1 MKCENCGNILNDDAV
16 FCPLCGGSN
25 LIPINN
31 NNQSYNSQN
40 INNSNQDYY
49 VNNMNNYNTQGN
61 YSNMNN
67 YNTQGNYSNMNNYNS
82 QNIYDNN
89 INDYNN
95 QNSYDNNMNNY
106 NTQGNYNNINSI
118 TSTNQNNYSNTNN
131 LIDKSKKNI
140 VCGISLFVIAVFIL
154 IFGIYNSTHQVK
166 RYKVLNEDNFKQ
178 IMETD
183 SYKVVDLTNS
193 YANQKYISKY
203 YTASSGN
210 KSIIYILLNED
221 DKGNN
226 LYSSIKKNITNYASN
241 ENDIITDIDN
251 SNIKKYVINNG
262 KKYAVLVK
270 VDNMII
276 YTITE
281 TKYMDEMDNIF
292 KDLGYKTTDFKGNML
307 YFIISISIILILYLI
322 SIWRLFVKLGEKG
335 IYSIIP
341 IYNIYILSKKL
352 LGNGIFFIGFLIPI
366 VNIIL
371 AIYLNYKLGKMFNK
385 NIIFIIG
392 LIILNPIFL
401 IILSFDNSDYIGM
414 KVLN

>member
-1 MKCENCGNILNDDAV
+1 MKCENCGNILYSDAV
-16 FCPLCGGSN
+16 YCPLCGSN
-25 LIPINN
+25 NLKPINN
-31 NNQSYNSQN
+31 NNQNNNYQS
-40 INNSNQDYY
+40 INNNQINY
-49 VNNMNNYNTQGN
+49 NNMNNYNN
-61 YSNMNN
+61 IN
-67 YNTQGNYSNMNNYNS
+67 YNVNNV
-82 QNIYDNN
+82 
-89 INDYNN
+89 
-95 QNSYDNNMNNY
+95 
-106 NTQGNYNNINSI
+106 
-118 TSTNQNNYSNTNN
+118 QNNLNNKTNSVN
-131 LIDKSKKNI
+131 KSKKNI
-140 VCGISLFVIAVFIL
+140 VYGIFLFVIAVFML

-166 RYKVLNEDNFKQ
+166 NYKTLNEDNFKQ

-183 SYKVVDLTNS
+183 SYKVVDLTKS

-210 KSIIYILLNED
+210 KSIIYILLNEL

-226 LYSSIKKNITNYASN
+226 LYSSIKKNITNYASS
-241 ENDIITDIDN
+241 EDDIIINVEN
-251 SNIKKYVINNG
+251 SNIQKYAVNNG

-281 TKYMDEMDNIF
+281 TKYMNEIDNLF
-292 KDLGYKTTDFKGNML
+292 EDLGYKTTDYKGNML
-307 YFIISISIILILYLI
+307 YFIISLSLILILYLI
-322 SIWRLFVKLGEKG
+322 CLWRLFIKLGEKG

-352 LGNGIFFIGFLIPI
+352 LGNGLFFIGFLIPI

-371 AIYLNYKLGKMFNK
+371 MIYLNYKLGKMFNK

>member
-1 MKCENCGNILNDDAV
+1 MKCENCGNILYSDAV
-16 FCPLCGGSN
+16 YCPLCGSN
-25 LIPINN
+25 NLKPINN
-31 NNQSYNSQN
+31 NNQNNNYQS
-40 INNSNQDYY
+40 INNNQINY
-49 VNNMNNYNTQGN
+49 NNMNNYNN
-61 YSNMNN
+61 IN
-67 YNTQGNYSNMNNYNS
+67 YNVNNV
-82 QNIYDNN
+82 QNKLNN
-89 INDYNN
+89 K
-95 QNSYDNNMNNY
+95 
-106 NTQGNYNNINSI
+106 
-118 TSTNQNNYSNTNN
+118 TNLVN
-131 LIDKSKKNI
+131 KSKKNI
-140 VCGISLFVIAVFIL
+140 VYGIFLFVIAVFML

-166 RYKVLNEDNFKQ
+166 NYKTLNEDNFKQ

-183 SYKVVDLTNS
+183 SYKVVDLTKS

-210 KSIIYILLNED
+210 KSIIYILLNEL

-226 LYSSIKKNITNYASN
+226 LYSSIKKNITNYASSV
-241 ENDIITDIDN
+241 EN
-251 SNIKKYVINNG
+251 SNIQKYAINNG

-281 TKYMDEMDNIF
+281 TKYMNEIDNLF
-292 KDLGYKTTDFKGNML
+292 EDLGYKTTDYKGNML
-307 YFIISISIILILYLI
+307 YFIISLSLILILYLI
-322 SIWRLFVKLGEKG
+322 CLWRLFIKLGEKG

-352 LGNGIFFIGFLIPI
+352 LGNGLFFIGFLIPI

-371 AIYLNYKLGKMFNK
+371 MICLNYKLGKMFNK

>member
-106 NTQGNYNNINSI
+106 NTHINSI

-371 AIYLNYKLGKMFNK
+371 MIYLNYKLGKMFNK

>member
-31 NNQSYNSQN
+31 
-40 INNSNQDYY
+40 SNQNYY
-49 VNNMNNYNTQGN
+49 DNNMNNYNTQDY
-61 YSNMNN
+61 YSN
-67 YNTQGNYSNMNNYNS
+67 GINNYNS
-82 QNIYDNN
+82 QNIYNNN

-95 QNSYDNNMNNY
+95 QNSYDNMNNY
-106 NTQGNYNNINSI
+106 NTQDYYGNGINNYNSQSNYNNINSNI
-118 TSTNQNNYSNTNN
+118 STNQNNYSNTNN
-131 LIDKSKKNI
+131 SVDKSKKNI
-140 VCGISLFVIAVFIL
+140 VCCISLFVIAVFIL
-154 IFGIYNSTHQVK
+154 IFGIYNSTHQIK
-166 RYKVLNEDNFKQ
+166 RYKVLSEDNFKQ
-178 IMETD
+178 VMETD
-183 SYKVVDLTNS
+183 SYKVVDLTKS

-226 LYSSIKKNITNYASN
+226 LYSSIKKNITNYATN

-281 TKYMDEMDNIF
+281 TKYMNEMNNIF

-335 IYSIIP
+335 IYSIVP

-366 VNIIL
+366 VNVML
-371 AIYLNYKLGKMFNK
+371 MIYLNYKLGKMFNK

-401 IILSFDNSDYIGM
+401 MILSFDNSDYIGI
-414 KVLN
+414 KELN

>member
-31 NNQSYNSQN
+31 NNQGYNNQN

-49 VNNMNNYNTQGN
+49 GN
-61 YSNMNN
+61 
-67 YNTQGNYSNMNNYNS
+67 NMNNYNS
-82 QNIYDNN
+82 QNIYNNN

-106 NTQGNYNNINSI
+106 NIQSNYNN
-118 TSTNQNNYSNTNN
+118 TSTNQNNYSNTTNSV
-131 LIDKSKKNI
+131 DKSKKNI

-154 IFGIYNSTHQVK
+154 IFGIYNSTHQIK

-178 IMETD
+178 VMETD
-183 SYKVVDLTNS
+183 SYKVVDLTKS

-322 SIWRLFVKLGEKG
+322 SMWRLFVKLGEKG

-371 AIYLNYKLGKMFNK
+371 MIYLNYKLGKMFNK

-414 KVLN
+414 KILN

>member
-16 FCPLCGGSN
+16 FCPLCGESN

-31 NNQSYNSQN
+31 NNQGYNNQN
-40 INNSNQDYY
+40 INNNNQDYY
-49 VNNMNNYNTQGN
+49 GN
-61 YSNMNN
+61 
-67 YNTQGNYSNMNNYNS
+67 NMNNYNS
-82 QNIYDNN
+82 QNIYNNN

-95 QNSYDNNMNNY
+95 QNSSDNNMNNY
-106 NTQGNYNNINSI
+106 NIQSNYNTQSNYNNTSI
-118 TSTNQNNYSNTNN
+118 NQNNYSNTTNSV
-131 LIDKSKKNI
+131 DKSKKNI

-154 IFGIYNSTHQVK
+154 IFGIYNSTHQIK

-178 IMETD
+178 VMETD
-183 SYKVVDLTNS
+183 SYKVVDLTKS

-241 ENDIITDIDN
+241 KNDIITDIDN

-292 KDLGYKTTDFKGNML
+292 KDLGY
-307 YFIISISIILILYLI
+307 IILILYLI

-341 IYNIYILSKKL
+341 IYNIYILSNKL

-371 AIYLNYKLGKMFNK
+371 MIYLNYKLGKMFNK

>member
-371 AIYLNYKLGKMFNK
+371 MIYLNYKLGKMFNK